1 MTIKDIAKLSGYA
14 VGTVSRVLN
23 NRPDV
28 SEEARAKVMAVVEAH
43 HFTRNSNAKHLKQQ
57 ASSGVALI
65 VKGTQNM
72 LFADLVERIQT
83 RIRDSGYPSLIYY
96 IDEDDDEID
105 QAIRVCRERRPMG
118 ILFLGSNLSL
128 FRAGFHSI
136 TIPCVLVTNSAAG
149 LDQPN
154 LSSVS
159 TDDTDGARRA
169 VERLMELGAPLLSY
183 NEPAKTVTVLV
194 IHSDGTS
201 RDFTVETEGFVAL
214 VDAVGGVD
222 FYVPCDMDYDDPTAD
237 PPLHIH
243 YTEGM
248 THLDG
253 QEAMEVVR
261 FRHNNDG
268 SGYGSEDIGRMQT
281 QQNFLKAVAQQTL
294 TLSNLDKIDEF
305 VKIFQTYVDT
315 DLTLGNLAWLG
326 KEAISMGAE
335 NISFSTLPGEW
346 HSPYIYLDPD
356 ATLEV
361 VNQYLNPYVEDRTME
376 DLDIPS

>member
-83 RIRDSGYPSLIYY
+83 RIRDSGHPSLIYY

-105 QAIRVCRERRPMG
+105 QAIQVCRERRPLG

-128 FRAGFHSI
+128 FQAGFARI

-149 LDQPN
+149 LDLPN

-159 TDDTDGARRA
+159 TDDTDGACQA
-169 VERLMELGAPLLSY
+169 VERLMDLGHCTIGILGGRAEQSNAAQARLEGVRQAFARRGLTLDEGRQCETARFDLSGGYAAMERLLDKLPGMTAVFAMSDVQALGAM
-183 NEPAKTVTVLV
+183 
-194 IHSDGTS
+194 
-201 RDFTVETEGFVAL
+201 RAL
-214 VDAVGGVD
+214 HDRGLR
-222 FYVPCDMDYDDPTAD
+222 VP
-237 PPLHIH
+237 
-243 YTEGM
+243 
-248 THLDG
+248 
-253 QEAMEVVR
+253 
-261 FRHNNDG
+261 
-268 SGYGSEDIGRMQT
+268 EDISILGYDGIVLGRYAVPRLSTVRQDAQRLAERSVDLLIHQIQDGAKPAHELIPYT
-281 QQNFLKAVAQQTL
+281 FLEGE
-294 TLSNLDKIDEF
+294 S
-305 VKIFQTYVDT
+305 VK
-315 DLTLGNLAWLG
+315 
-326 KEAISMGAE
+326 E
-335 NISFSTLPGEW
+335 
-346 HSPYIYLDPD
+346 
-356 ATLEV
+356 
-361 VNQYLNPYVEDRTME
+361 RT
-376 DLDIPS
+376 

>member
-83 RIRDSGYPSLIYY
+83 LIRDSGYPSLIYY

-118 ILFLGSNLSL
+118 MLFLGSNLSL

-169 VERLMELGAPLLSY
+169 VERLMELGHRTIGILGGRAEQSDAAQARLEGVRQAFADRGLVLDEASQYETARFDLSGGYAAMERLLDKL
-183 NEPAKTVTVLV
+183 P
-194 IHSDGTS
+194 
-201 RDFTVETEGFVAL
+201 
-214 VDAVGGVD
+214 
-222 FYVPCDMDYDDPTAD
+222 
-237 PPLHIH
+237 
-243 YTEGM
+243 GM
-248 THLDG
+248 TAVF
-253 QEAMEVVR
+253 AMSDVQALGAMRALHDRGLRVP
-261 FRHNNDG
+261 
-268 SGYGSEDIGRMQT
+268 EDISILGYDGIVLGRY
-281 QQNFLKAVAQQTL
+281 AVPRLTTVRQDAQRLAERSVDLLVHQIRDGEGPVHELLPYTYL
-294 TLSNLDKIDEF
+294 AGES
-305 VKIFQTYVDT
+305 VK
-315 DLTLGNLAWLG
+315 
-326 KEAISMGAE
+326 E
-335 NISFSTLPGEW
+335 
-346 HSPYIYLDPD
+346 
-356 ATLEV
+356 
-361 VNQYLNPYVEDRTME
+361 RT
-376 DLDIPS
+376 